1 MRQNIIDSL
10 NKLFS
15 GIIDTIKVTYYTPK
29 SHDVIKFTML
39 GHEIQEEDGLI
50 TVFDDKDN
58 HTIPKMVNIDPSAV
72 DSVTYKDD
80 RADELG
86 IYSRNVVI
94 RMEDMSK
101 IELCTVGMG

>member
-15 GIIDTIKVTYYTPK
+15 GIIDVIKVTCSTPK

-50 TVFDDKDN
+50 TVYDDKDN
-58 HTIPKMVNIDPSAV
+58 QTIPKMVNIDPLV
-72 DSVTYKDD
+72 VNSVTYEDNK
-80 RADELG
+80 ADELE
-86 IYSRNVVI
+86 IHSRHVII

-101 IELCTVGMG
+101 IELYTVGMG